1 MATTKIWPIKGE
13 VGHVLRYVQNEN
25 KTDINNQPEDL
36 QTVLAYVS
44 NGDKTEQS
52 RFVSAVNCKLGKAR
66 EQMDRVKRQ
75 YNRTGGT
82 VAFHAYQSFAPG
94 EVTPEQAHQI
104 GVQLANELWGD
115 RFQVV
120 VATHLD
126 KETHIHNHF
135 VVNSVSF
142 VDGKRFHS
150 DAKFLHR
157 MREIS
162 DRLCRENSL
171 SVVQN
176 PQQGKTKHYAEYT
189 AEKNGKPTWRTT
201 IKADIDQAIATSMTE
216 HQFFDTLR
224 RMGYDFKIGQ
234 DISVRP
240 PGKER
245 FFRLARNLG
254 EDYTLESI
262 RRRMARTIPQ
272 KRQAPVESPSSPVR
286 RHYRL
291 KGTLP
296 KRKKS
301 HLRRMYFYYCYRLGV
316 FKKHPQSPAR
326 MHFLLREDLK
336 NLNKYTEEIKLL
348 HAYHI
353 DTDVQ
358 LLSFQA
364 ERKEKMDAL
373 IGQREKLR
381 NRLRRMT
388 DEPQAEA
395 IRQEVHALSEQ
406 ITQIRK
412 EARLCDDIIS
422 RSSEIARKLEII
434 RQEEAE
440 RRKEEMQYGY
450 QRTGR

>member
-1 MATTKIWPIKGE
+1 MATTKIWPVRGE
-13 VGHVLRYVQNEN
+13 VGHVLRYVMNKE
-25 KTDINNQPEDL
+25 KTDSANQRNALSSTLEYIGKAEKTDA
-36 QTVLAYVS
+36 QRYVS
-44 NGDKTEQS
+44 GINCDTETACGS
-52 RFVSAVNCKLGKAR
+52 M
-66 EQMDRVKRQ
+66 ERVKRQ
-75 YNRTGGT
+75 FNKTSGI
-82 VAFHAYQSFAPG
+82 VAYHAYQSFAPG

-104 GVQLANELWGD
+104 GIQLANELWGD

-126 KETHIHNHF
+126 KESHIHNHF
-135 VVNSVSF
+135 AVNSVSF
-142 VDGKRFHS
+142 VDGKRFRCNINFHN
-150 DAKFLHR
+150 H
-157 MREIS
+157 MREVS
-162 DRLCRENSL
+162 DRLCRENCL

-176 PQQGKTKHYAEYT
+176 PKKHTGKNYAEYM
-189 AEKNGKPTWRTT
+189 AEKEDRPTWRTT
-201 IKADIDQAIATSMTE
+201 IKRDIDRAIAESKTE
-216 HQFFDTLR
+216 RQFFD
-224 RMGYDFKIGQ
+224 MGYDYKIGQ